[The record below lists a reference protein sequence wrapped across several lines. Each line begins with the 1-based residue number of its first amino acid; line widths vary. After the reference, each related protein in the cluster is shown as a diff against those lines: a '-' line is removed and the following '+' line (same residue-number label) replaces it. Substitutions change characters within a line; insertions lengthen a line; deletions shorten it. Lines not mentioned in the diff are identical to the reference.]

1 MTRVYPGL
9 PPKKDRMWLSTA
21 VKLVS
26 TRVAMSDT
34 LHLIGERGGRAG
46 MRYTRTPERLLKRQR
61 GMQGRPFK
69 AALVREGLWD
79 WFCDLRRSVVASLS
93 PKFVL
98 MKAKQLATQLVQE
111 KFALGGI
118 EVLPKI
124 DRHWLLRW
132 KRDKG
137 VVFRKPNCR
146 YKASLEVM
154 RVRLRAM
161 WLNTLRVRA
170 LAEAL
175 IGNDLSERMYGLDE
189 KPIHFNEAGSKG
201 IRTLELQ
208 GAPEVRLK
216 QNHQATRERVSL
228 MTCVTSNPEE
238 AKSPANLP
246 LEILFKA
253 GSEKRT
259 RNLKRPR
266 NLKVSITW
274 AVKGSYRLEHI
285 LAYLRRWLPEWTPA
299 RTAARDYRILMLD
312 VAKSHCDPAVTNLA
326 WSRGY
331 ITLYHYGCTTGVAQV
346 NDTDLHGDFERVYL
360 EAETAAFMHQ
370 QYTDPGNITRR
381 PQHVVDD
388 ACAVWGALDHQ
399 KGCRGHKSVGL
410 SNSLTGEEDCLIS
423 REARRFWEAL
433 NMPAE
438 RLRAIQSIR
447 DRVASGELTSME
459 DWRAKGVVVH
469 PADPG
474 IMMLE
479 GEELQDALGEGEAV
493 YEDQEHKALC
503 DADDEDVKQMDAIVA
518 TSRAQPIVVSI
529 VDGDAVEDITEAT
542 GGARRLAALKR
553 LRAETLKEK
562 LNVPRAIFTFDKE
575 ISELE
580 RGIRSRSCGEK
591 QINQVLRRSVE
602 ENRVKEQ
609 EAVDQARKRAR
620 RRAQKARQEKRAAKA
635 KAKAKAVAA
644 KATVERMR
652 RLAALPM
659 RFTKADLGV
668 GQQSFKARC
677 TLLERIRL
685 NSPALPEA
693 EALQWVDLRDRYA
706 RQFKVDHPLDTGGHF
721 VRAIE
726 AVQRALA
733 EHYKM
738 RTRFNGPGHA
748 KGDPDAFLKFIRRI
762 RRTLPADRGVIMA

>member
-1 MTRVYPGL
+1 M
-9 PPKKDRMWLSTA
+9 PPKKDRTWLSAA
-21 VKLVS
+21 VKLANA
-26 TRVAMSDT
+26 RVAKSGT
-34 LHLIGERGGRAG
+34 LHLVGERGGRAAT
-46 MRYTRTPERLLKRQR
+46 RYTRTPERLLKRQR

-69 AALVREGLWD
+69 AGLVREGLWD
-79 WFCDLRRSVVASLS
+79 WFCDVRRSVAAPLS

-98 MKAKQLATQLVQE
+98 MKAKQLATQLLQE
-111 KFALGGI
+111 RFALGGI
-118 EVLPKI
+118 EALPKL

-146 YKASLEVM
+146 YKASWEVM

-170 LAEAL
+170 LADAL
-175 IGNDLSERMYGLDE
+175 IGNDLSERIYGVDE

-228 MTCVTSNPEE
+228 MTSVTSNPEE
-238 AKSPANLP
+238 AKSPANMP

-253 GSEKRT
+253 ASEKRT
-259 RNLKRPR
+259 RTLKRPR

-285 LAYLRRWLPEWTPA
+285 LAYLRRWLPEWTPERA
-299 RTAARDYRILMLD
+299 AARDYRILMLD
-312 VAKSHCDPAVTNLA
+312 VAKSHCDPAVTDLA
-326 WSRGY
+326 WARGY

-360 EAETAAFMHQ
+360 EAETSAFMHQ

-381 PQHVVDD
+381 PQNVVDD

-423 REARRFWEAL
+423 REARRFWESL

-459 DWRAKGVVVH
+459 DWRSKGVVVH

-474 IMMLE
+474 IVMLE
-479 GEELQDALGEGEAV
+479 GAELEDALEEGEAV
-493 YEDQEHKALC
+493 HEDEEHKALC
-503 DADDEDVKQMDAIVA
+503 EADDQDVEQMDAIVA
-518 TSRAQPIVVSI
+518 RSLEQPMLVSI
-529 VDGDAVEDITEAT
+529 EDGDAVEDITEASV
-542 GGARRLAALKR
+542 GARRLAALKR
-553 LRAETLKEK
+553 LRAETVKEK

-580 RGIRSRSCGEK
+580 RGIRSRSLGEK
-591 QINQVLRRSVE
+591 QINQVLRRTVE
-602 ENRVKEQ
+602 ENRAKEQ
-609 EAVDQARKRAR
+609 EAVDKARKRAR

-635 KAKAKAVAA
+635 TAQAKAAAA
-644 KATVERMR
+644 KASVERMR
-652 RLAALPM
+652 RMAVLPM

-668 GQQSFKARC
+668 GPQSCKRRC
-677 TLLERIRL
+677 QLLERVRL
-685 NSPALPEA
+685 NAPALPEA
-693 EALQWVDLRDRYA
+693 EALQWPELRDRYA
-706 RQFKVDHPLDTGGHF
+706 KQFKLDNPVDTGGHF
-721 VRAIE
+721 VRTIE
-726 AVQRALA
+726 AVLRGLA

-748 KGDPDAFLKFIRRI
+748 KGDPDAFLKFVRRI
-762 RRTLPADRGVIMA
+762 HRALPADAGVIMA